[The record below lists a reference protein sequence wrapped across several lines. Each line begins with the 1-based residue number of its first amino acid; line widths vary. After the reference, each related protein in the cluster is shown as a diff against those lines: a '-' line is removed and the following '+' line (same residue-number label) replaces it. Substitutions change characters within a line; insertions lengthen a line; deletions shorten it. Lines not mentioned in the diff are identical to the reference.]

1 MGVIKLF
8 SSGSDSNKESRGL
21 VHFSDNDTNNPPKF
35 VSVDDANYVDIY
47 NYKVLNC
54 FIKGEWTV
62 LKLNFPNCKS
72 YGGDKLILLKDFKL
86 SELDPKKF
94 DPHFLPDNKIFA
106 RFIPT
111 QEGMAEALDYI
122 EYQINKKKKK

>member
-8 SSGSDSNKESRGL
+8 SDSPTKDSGGIK
-21 VHFSDNDTNNPPKF
+21 HFSAGTKSDVSNYPAVNDL
-35 VSVDDANYVDIY
+35 NYVDIY

-54 FIKGEWTV
+54 FVKGEWTV

-72 YGGDKLILLKDFKL
+72 YNGDKLILLKGFKL

-94 DPHFLPDNKIFA
+94 DPHFLPENKIFA
-106 RFIPT
+106 RFLPT
-111 QEGMAEALDYI
+111 QEGMEAALDYI
-122 EYQINKKKKK
+122 EYQINKKRKK

>member
-8 SSGSDSNKESRGL
+8 SDESPKKDSGSIK
-21 VHFSDNDTNNPPKF
+21 HFSAGTKNEVNNKTVNDI
-35 VSVDDANYVDIY
+35 NYVDIY

-72 YGGDKLILLKDFKL
+72 YGGDKLILLKDFRL
-86 SELDPKKF
+86 NELDPKKF
-94 DPHFLPDNKIFA
+94 DPHFLPENKIFA

-111 QEGMAEALDYI
+111 KEGMKEVLDYI